1 MTAQRIRAATTSRPQ
16 FFSSSQEKAPD
27 MERTIMQGRAIFI
40 SREVSCL
47 SKSPETMW
55 ARQANRPTATMRISW
70 TDRDAAVMGITP

>member
-1 MTAQRIRAATTSRPQ
+1 
-16 FFSSSQEKAPD
+16 